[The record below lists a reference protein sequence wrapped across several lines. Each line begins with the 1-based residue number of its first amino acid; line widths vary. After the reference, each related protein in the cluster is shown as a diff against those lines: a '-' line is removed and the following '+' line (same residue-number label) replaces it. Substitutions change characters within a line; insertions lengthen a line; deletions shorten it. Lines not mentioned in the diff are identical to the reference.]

1 VRLRARW
8 WQRGDPLATASARA
22 LLAPDTRTCAPNRIL
37 QKEIQAP
44 RGAVS
49 AVGALSVNQGENAPG
64 GGLTKGGCSRTDGS
78 TPGSG
83 FFGTRLAVVSDRVVA
98 RRELGLEAA
107 ITKLDKYHLL
117 ILDDIAYVTNDQAET
132 SVMFELIAA
141 RHERRFLL
149 ITANQPFG
157 DGQDFRQPSH
167 DAGGHRSARAPRHDP
182 GDERRE
188 LSPEGRAPP
197 QAR

>member
-1 VRLRARW
+1 
-8 WQRGDPLATASARA
+8 
-22 LLAPDTRTCAPNRIL
+22 
-37 QKEIQAP
+37 
-44 RGAVS
+44 
-49 AVGALSVNQGENAPG
+49 
-64 GGLTKGGCSRTDGS
+64 
-78 TPGSG
+78 
-83 FFGTRLAVVSDRVVA
+83 VSDRVVA

-107 ITKLDKYHLL
+107 ITKLDKYQLL
-117 ILDDIAYVTNDQAET
+117 ILDDIAHVTKDQAET

-157 DGQDFRQPSH
+157 DGQDFRQRSH

-197 QAR
+197 QARQSCATIITGLSLWLAATVPPRDGCQGSDFASLSGNSGHGAIFGAPDL